1 MKKNILRTLK
11 EKVIVL
17 TSYERKSLFSF
28 LAVYLISVFILLA
41 IIGYLFFENNR
52 AAMKNAMK
60 FEMMYQARMLSSSIV
75 MRAMKNDTKGVMDTI
90 SRDNFL
96 KELKHCRF
104 QAGFYDK
111 KKIPIYT
118 EIDDFEVI
126 DKDFFIKD
134 KSCYTVIEDKSDH
147 LGVHYIVLKE
157 NELFKTLQQLRIR
170 IIGYLV
176 FSFILMGIV
185 GYFLGR
191 LFLRPVREQ
200 IESLDNFISDT
211 THELNTPISA
221 ILMTI
226 QSLKGVEPKKLKR
239 LEASA
244 KRLSVMYSS
253 LTYRLEGKVE
263 PSEWLSF
270 DAVVKERVKYV
281 KELID
286 SKHLHITLDL
296 EPTEVLMPKT
306 SSYRLIDNLLS
317 NAIKYSD
324 VGDSIFITLKD
335 NVLKVKDTGIGIDKK
350 VQDDIFKRYH
360 RANEERGGFGIGLNI
375 VLSIC
380 KKYKIKLGLE
390 SKKGEG
396 STFILTFPSKRRFS
410 GKA

>member
-1 MKKNILRTLK
+1 MKKSILRTLK

-52 AAMKNAMK
+52 TSMQNAMK

-75 MRAMKNDTKGVMDTI
+75 MRAMTNDTKGVMDI
-90 SRDNFL
+90 ESRENFL
-96 KELKHCRF
+96 KDLKHCRF
-104 QAGFYDK
+104 QTGYYDK
-111 KKIPIYT
+111 DKKAIYT
-118 EIDDFEVI
+118 ELDDFEVI
-126 DKDFFIKD
+126 NKDFFIKD
-134 KSCYTVIEDKSDH
+134 KSCYTVTEDKSDH

-157 NELFKTLQQLRIR
+157 NNLANILQQMRIK

-253 LTYRLEGKVE
+253 LTYRLEGNEE
-263 PSEWLSF
+263 PSELLYFASI
-270 DAVVKERVKYV
+270 VEERVEYV
-281 KELID
+281 KELIN
-286 SKHLHITLDL
+286 SKHLNITLDL
-296 EPTEVLMPKT
+296 EPTQVFLPKT

-324 VGDSIFITLKD
+324 VGDSIFITLKE
-335 NVLKVKDTGIGIDKK
+335 NVLKVRDTGIGIDQK
-350 VQDDIFKRYH
+350 VQADIFKRYY
-360 RANEERGGFGIGLNI
+360 RENDERGGFGIGLNI

-380 KKYKIKLGLE
+380 KKYKIKLDLE

-396 STFILTFPSKRRFS
+396 STFILTFPKVPY
-410 GKA
+410 KVL

>member
-1 MKKNILRTLK
+1 MRTLK

-52 AAMKNAMK
+52 TSMQNAMK

-75 MRAMKNDTKGVMDTI
+75 MRAMTNDTKGVMDI
-90 SRDNFL
+90 ESRENFL
-96 KELKHCRF
+96 KDLKHCRF
-104 QAGFYDK
+104 QTGYYDK
-111 KKIPIYT
+111 DKKAIYT
-118 EIDDFEVI
+118 ELDDFEVI
-126 DKDFFIKD
+126 NKDFFIKD
-134 KSCYTVIEDKSDH
+134 KSCYTVTEDKSDH

-157 NELFKTLQQLRIR
+157 NNLANILQQMRIK

-253 LTYRLEGKVE
+253 
-263 PSEWLSF
+263 
-270 DAVVKERVKYV
+270 
-281 KELID
+281 
-286 SKHLHITLDL
+286 
-296 EPTEVLMPKT
+296 
-306 SSYRLIDNLLS
+306 
-317 NAIKYSD
+317 
-324 VGDSIFITLKD
+324 
-335 NVLKVKDTGIGIDKK
+335 
-350 VQDDIFKRYH
+350 
-360 RANEERGGFGIGLNI
+360 
-375 VLSIC
+375 
-380 KKYKIKLGLE
+380 
-390 SKKGEG
+390 
-396 STFILTFPSKRRFS
+396 
-410 GKA
+410 

>member
-1 MKKNILRTLK
+1 
-11 EKVIVL
+11 
-17 TSYERKSLFSF
+17 
-28 LAVYLISVFILLA
+28 
-41 IIGYLFFENNR
+41 
-52 AAMKNAMK
+52 
-60 FEMMYQARMLSSSIV
+60 
-75 MRAMKNDTKGVMDTI
+75 MDTE
-90 SRDNFL
+90 SLKHFL
-96 KELKHCRF
+96 KNLKLCRF
-104 QAGFYDK
+104 QTGYYDK
-111 KKIPIYT
+111 NKKPIYT
-118 EIDDFEVI
+118 ELDDFEVI
-126 DKDFFIKD
+126 NKDFFIQD
-134 KSCYTVIEDKSDH
+134 KSCYTVTEDKSDH

-157 NELFKTLQQLRIR
+157 NNLASIVHKMRIR

-176 FSFILMGIV
+176 LSFILMGVV

-226 QSLKGVEPKKLKR
+226 QSLKGIEPKKLKR

-263 PSEWLSF
+263 PSEVLSF
-270 DAVVKERVKYV
+270 SAIVKERVEYV

-286 SKHLHITLDL
+286 SKRLHISLDL

-306 SSYRLIDNLLS
+306 SSCRLIDNLLS

-324 VGDSIFITLKD
+324 VGDSISITLKD
-335 NVLKVKDTGIGIDKK
+335 HVLKVKDTGIGIDKK
-350 VQDDIFKRYH
+350 VQDDIFKRYY
-360 RANEERGGFGIGLNI
+360 RENDERGGFGIGLNI

-380 KKYKIKLGLE
+380 KQYKIKLDLE

-396 STFILTFPSKRRFS
+396 STFILTFPVVK
-410 GKA
+410 K

>member
-1 MKKNILRTLK
+1 MRTLK

-28 LAVYLISVFILLA
+28 LAVYLVSVFILLA

-52 AAMKNAMK
+52 VSVQNAIK
-60 FEMMYQARMLSSSIV
+60 FEMMYQARMLSSEIV
-75 MRAMKNDTKGVMDTI
+75 MKAMKHKGYDTLQDEQRLT
-90 SRDNFL
+90 FL
-96 KELKHCRF
+96 KGLKHCRF
-104 QAGFYDK
+104 QAGYYDK
-111 KKIPIYT
+111 NKKPIYT
-118 EIDDFEVI
+118 EIKNMKTF
-126 DKDFFIKD
+126 DKPFFIEN
-134 KSCYTVIEDKSDH
+134 KSCSTVLEDKSDH

-157 NELFKTLQQLRIR
+157 YDLAKSLHELRIK

-185 GYFLGR
+185 WYFLGR

-226 QSLKGVEPKKLKR
+226 QSLKEVESKKLKR

-244 KRLSVMYSS
+244 KRLSVMYST
-253 LTYRLEGKVE
+253 LAYRLDGKVE
-263 PSEWLSF
+263 PSELLCF
-270 DAVVKERVKYV
+270 TDIVKQRVEYV

-286 SKHLHITLDL
+286 SKRLHIALDL
-296 EPTEVLMPKT
+296 EPTNVLMPKT
-306 SSYRLIDNLLS
+306 SCYRLIDNLLS

-324 VGDSIFITLKD
+324 VGDSIFITLKE
-335 NVLKVKDTGIGIDKK
+335 NVLKVKDTGIGIDQK

-375 VLSIC
+375 VFSVC
-380 KKYKIKLGLE
+380 KQYKIKLGLE

-396 STFILTFPSKRRFS
+396 STFILTFPRIK
-410 GKA
+410 K

>member
-1 MKKNILRTLK
+1 MRTLK
-11 EKVIVL
+11 ERVIVL

-52 AAMKNAMK
+52 VSMQNALK

-75 MRAMKNDTKGVMDTI
+75 MKAMTDKKQGVMDTEH
-90 SRDNFL
+90 RQHFL
-96 KELKHCRF
+96 KNLKLCRF
-104 QAGFYDK
+104 QTGYYDK
-111 KKIPIYT
+111 NKKPIYT
-118 EIDDFEVI
+118 ELGDFEVV

-134 KSCYTVIEDKSDH
+134 KSCYTVTEDKSDH

-157 NELFKTLQQLRIR
+157 NNLAKIVQTMRIR

-176 FSFILMGIV
+176 LSFILMGIV

-226 QSLKGVEPKKLKR
+226 QSLKGIEPKKLKR

-263 PSEWLSF
+263 PSEVLSF
-270 DAVVKERVKYV
+270 SDIVKERVEYV

-286 SKHLHITLDL
+286 SKRLHISLDL

-306 SSYRLIDNLLS
+306 SSCRLIDNLLS

-335 NVLKVKDTGIGIDKK
+335 HVLKVKDTGVGIDKK
-350 VQDDIFKRYH
+350 VQDDIFKRYY
-360 RANEERGGFGIGLNI
+360 RENDERGGFGIGLNI

-380 KKYKIKLGLE
+380 KQYKIKLDLE
-390 SKKGEG
+390 SQKGEG
-396 STFILTFPSKRRFS
+396 STFILTFPVVK
-410 GKA
+410 K

>member
-1 MKKNILRTLK
+1 MRTLK
-11 EKVIVL
+11 ERAIVL

-52 AAMKNAMK
+52 VSVQNAMK
-60 FEMMYQARMLSSSIV
+60 FEMMYQARMLSSSII
-75 MRAMKNDTKGVMDTI
+75 MKAMTEDEQEVMD
-90 SRDNFL
+90 REKLKHFL
-96 KELKHCRF
+96 KNLKLCRF
-104 QAGFYDK
+104 QTGYYDK
-111 KKIPIYT
+111 SKKPIYT
-118 EIDDFEVI
+118 EFDDFEVVN
-126 DKDFFIKD
+126 KDFFIKD
-134 KSCYTVIEDKSDH
+134 NSCYTVTEDKSDH

-157 NELFKTLQQLRIR
+157 SNLAKIVQKMRIR

-176 FSFILMGIV
+176 LSFILMGIV

-226 QSLKGVEPKKLKR
+226 QSLKDIEPKKLQR

-263 PSEWLSF
+263 PSEVLNFSE
-270 DAVVKERVKYV
+270 VVKERVEYV

-286 SKHLHITLDL
+286 SKRLHISLDL

-306 SSYRLIDNLLS
+306 SSCRLIDNLLS

-324 VGDSIFITLKD
+324 VGDSISITLKD
-335 NVLKVKDTGIGIDKK
+335 HVLKVKDTGVGIDKK
-350 VQDDIFKRYH
+350 VQDDIFKRYY
-360 RANEERGGFGIGLNI
+360 RENDERGGFGIGLNI
-375 VLSIC
+375 VLAIC
-380 KKYKIKLGLE
+380 KQYKIKLDLE
-390 SKKGEG
+390 SEKGEG
-396 STFILTFPSKRRFS
+396 STFILTFPVAK
-410 GKA
+410 K

>member
-1 MKKNILRTLK
+1 MRKSILKTSK
-11 EKVIVL
+11 ERVIVL

-28 LAVYLISVFILLA
+28 LAVYLVSVFILLA

-52 AAMKNAMK
+52 TSMVNAMK
-60 FEMMYQARMLSSSIV
+60 FEMMYQGRMLSSSIV
-75 MRAMKNDTKGVMDTI
+75 MKAMENHSKVMMDRASRND
-90 SRDNFL
+90 FL
-96 KELKHCRF
+96 KNLKLCRF
-104 QAGFYDK
+104 QVGYYDK
-111 KKIPIYT
+111 DKRPIYT
-118 EIDDFEVI
+118 ELGDFEVT
-126 DKDFFIKD
+126 DKDFFIQD
-134 KSCYTVIEDKSDH
+134 KSCYTVTEDKSNH
-147 LGVHYIVLKE
+147 LGVRYIVLKE
-157 NELFKTLQQLRIR
+157 NDLSKTVQQLRIK

-176 FSFILMGIV
+176 FSYILMGIV

-226 QSLKGVEPKKLKR
+226 QSLKGIEPKKLKR

-263 PSEWLSF
+263 PPEYLSF
-270 DAVVKERVKYV
+270 EKVIKERVEYV

-286 SKHLHITLDL
+286 SKHIHITLDL
-296 EPTEVLMPKT
+296 EPTEVYMPET

-324 VGDSIFITLKD
+324 SGDSIVITLKD

-350 VQDDIFKRYH
+350 VQDDIFTRYH
-360 RANEERGGFGIGLNI
+360 RENEERGGFGIGLDI

-380 KKYKIKLGLE
+380 KKYNIKIGLE
-390 SKKGEG
+390 STVGKG
-396 STFILTFPSKRRFS
+396 STFILTFPKL
-410 GKA
+410 KK